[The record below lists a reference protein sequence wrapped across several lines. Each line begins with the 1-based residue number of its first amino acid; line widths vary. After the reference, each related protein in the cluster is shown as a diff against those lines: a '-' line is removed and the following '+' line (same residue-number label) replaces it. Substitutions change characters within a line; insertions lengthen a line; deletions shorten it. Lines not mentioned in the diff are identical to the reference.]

1 MARPRSI
8 SNQAILAEAYDLI
21 MEVGPGKFTFERL
34 GERIGL
40 VPAALIRRFK
50 NKKQLMLEIDK
61 YALELTNKEVFKAI
75 KETQSPVEAIIAQ
88 FVTEMKFA
96 STVERF
102 ANGQEFLL
110 HDFRDKDL
118 YDNYRLSFERR
129 HLQIAQ
135 LLMRAQED
143 GLLTGIDNINELAR
157 QLEMIVHGA
166 GHVWAMTGEYAIEDC
181 IRRYVNLTLKPYARN
196 SDNS

>member
-8 SNQAILAEAYDLI
+8 SSQDILAEAYELL

-34 GERIGL
+34 GEKVGL
-40 VPAALIRRFK
+40 VPTALIRRFK
-50 NKKQLMLEIDK
+50 NKRQLMLEIDR

-75 KETQSPVEAIIAQ
+75 RETQSPIEAIIVQ
-88 FVTEMKFA
+88 FITEMRYA
-96 STVERF
+96 STIERF

-118 YDNYRLSFERR
+118 YDNYRISFERR

-135 LLMRAQED
+135 LLMRAQQD

-157 QLEMIVHGA
+157 QLEIVAHGA
-166 GHVWAMTGEYAIEDC
+166 GHVWAMTGEYTIDEC
-181 IRRYVNLTLKPYARN
+181 IRRYVNLTLRPYTP
-196 SDNS
+196 

>member
-8 SNQAILAEAYDLI
+8 SSQDILAEAYGLI

-34 GERIGL
+34 GQRVGL
-40 VPAALIRRFK
+40 VPTALIRRFR
-50 NKKQLMLEIDK
+50 NKKQLMLEIDR

-75 KETQSPVEAIIAQ
+75 EEARSPVEAIIVQ
-88 FVTEMKFA
+88 FITEMKYA

-110 HDFRDKDL
+110 YGFRDKGL
-118 YDNYRLSFERR
+118 YDNYRISFERR
-129 HLQIAQ
+129 HLQVAQ

-157 QLEMIVHGA
+157 HLEMVLHGA
-166 GHVWAMTGEYAIEDC
+166 GHVWAMTQEGTIEDC
-181 IRRYVNLTLKPYARN
+181 IRRYVDLTLKPYIR
-196 SDNS
+196 S